1 MQTAVHGPKEPSPSP
16 PGELVQLRVP
26 ALAILHPHSPP
37 AKAPRGS
44 PVLHADFRP
53 AGCFLCQVA
62 WKTPMI
68 LQAKGSQLLK
78 TALQLGEVGDSI
90 GTILMMR
97 CCTNS
102 VSMATPYYKAI
113 WIFIM
118 AF

>member
-1 MQTAVHGPKEPSPSP
+1 M
-16 PGELVQLRVP
+16 
-26 ALAILHPHSPP
+26 
-37 AKAPRGS
+37 
-44 PVLHADFRP
+44 
-53 AGCFLCQVA
+53 
-62 WKTPMI
+62 M

-102 VSMATPYYKAI
+102 VSMATPHHKAI

-118 AF
+118 VF